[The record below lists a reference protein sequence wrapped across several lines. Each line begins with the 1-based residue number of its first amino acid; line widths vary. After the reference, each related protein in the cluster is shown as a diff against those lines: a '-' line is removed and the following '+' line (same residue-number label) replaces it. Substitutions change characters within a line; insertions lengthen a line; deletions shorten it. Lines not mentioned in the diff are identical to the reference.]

1 MAAIKCTVGAV
12 QMAMLLFEQYVFI
25 GKSVNK
31 TTYSDCC
38 TVQNTDR
45 STVFVN
51 CNFHITTKQRP
62 GSSVGIS
69 TGYGLD
75 GPGIKSRWG

>member
-1 MAAIKCTVGAV
+1 MKVVSELFLMQGIKFIPMAAIKCTLGAV

-31 TTYSDCC
+31 TTYSDCS
-38 TVQNTDR
+38 TVLDTDK

-51 CNFHITTKQRP
+51 CNSNITTK
-62 GSSVGIS
+62 
-69 TGYGLD
+69 
-75 GPGIKSRWG
+75 